1 MSTRTKSLLREYV
14 EAIAIAVLLALA
26 IRSFVVQAF
35 KIPSGSMIPTLLIGD
50 HLLVNKLI
58 YRFRTP
64 ARGEVAVFKFPQD
77 RKTDFIK
84 RVVALPGDDVELND
98 GKLIV
103 NRSPVPD
110 EHASY
115 GAARLTGL
123 ERFMKPFHVPRKGET
138 VRLEGPN
145 VKLYQLLVANEI
157 KEQEGGRAADVEAFD
172 LEAGPDGRI
181 ADGRIR
187 VDGKTL
193 ETWKVGEDYLFMMGD
208 NRDNSF
214 DSRFWGPVR
223 LDDVVGKA
231 MVIYWSFGNKI
242 WQIRWDRL
250 GDLIH

>member
-1 MSTRTKSLLREYV
+1 MTARTKSLLREYV
-14 EAIAIAVLLALA
+14 EAIAIAVVLALA
-26 IRSFVVQAF
+26 IRSFIVQAF

-58 YRFRTP
+58 YRFRIP
-64 ARGEVAVFKFPQD
+64 ERGEVTVFKFPQD

-84 RVVALPGDDVELND
+84 RVVALPGDDVELVD

-103 NRSPVPD
+103 NRAPVPD

-145 VKLYQLLVANEI
+145 IKLYQLLVANEL
-157 KEQEGGRAADVEAFD
+157 KKSGRAGDVDAFD
-172 LEAGPDGRI
+172 LQAGPDGKI
-181 ADGRIR
+181 IDGRIR
-187 VDGKTL
+187 VDGKIV

-223 LDDVVGKA
+223 RDDIVGKA
-231 MVIYWSFGNKI
+231 MIIYWSFGNKI
-242 WQIRWDRL
+242 WQIRWNRL
-250 GDLIH
+250 GNVIH

>member
-1 MSTRTKSLLREYV
+1 MSARTKSLVREYA
-14 EAIAIAVLLALA
+14 EAIVIAVALALF

-50 HLLVNKLI
+50 HLLVNKLV
-58 YRFRTP
+58 YRFRLP
-64 ARGEVAVFKFPQD
+64 ERGEVVVFKFPQD

-84 RVVALPGDDVELND
+84 RVVALPGDEVELSD

-103 NRSPVPD
+103 NRVQAPD
-110 EHASY
+110 VHASY
-115 GAARLTGL
+115 GPGHPTGL

-145 VKLYQLLVANEI
+145 IKLFQLLVYNEL
-157 KEQEGGRAADVEAFD
+157 KQRGRSADVEVVD
-172 LEAGPDGRI
+172 VQPGPDGKV
-181 ADGRIR
+181 ADGRLR
-187 VDGKTL
+187 VDGKVL
-193 ETWKVGEDYLFMMGD
+193 ESWQVGEDYLFMMGD

-223 LDDVVGKA
+223 RDDIVGKA

-242 WQIRWDRL
+242 WQVRFDRL

>member
-1 MSTRTKSLLREYV
+1 MTVRRKSLVREYV
-14 EAIAIAVLLALA
+14 EAIAIAVALALV

-50 HLLVNKLI
+50 HLLVNKLV
-58 YRFRTP
+58 YRFRLP
-64 ARGEVAVFKFPQD
+64 ERGEVTVFKFPQD

-84 RVVALPGDDVELND
+84 RVVALPGDDVELAE

-103 NRSPVPD
+103 NRAQVPD
-110 EHASY
+110 VHASY
-115 GAARLTGL
+115 GPGHPTGL
-123 ERFMKPFHVPRKGET
+123 ERYMKPFHVPRKGET

-145 VKLYQLLVANEI
+145 IKLYQLLVSNEM
-157 KEQEGGRAADVEAFD
+157 KESGASPDVEVID
-172 LEAGPDGRI
+172 VVAGPDGKI
-181 ADGRIR
+181 ADGRLR
-187 VDGKTL
+187 VDGKVL

-223 LDDVVGKA
+223 REDIVGKA
-231 MVIYWSFGNKI
+231 MIIYWSFGNRI

-250 GDLIH
+250 GDIIH